1 MVVVYLES
9 DVINY
14 VVLVFKWICLIFIF
28 FVLWVLVIN
37 FYNYKIKYEN
47 IYFMVINGMWFKKE
61 NVFY

>member
-9 DVINY
+9 YVINY

-37 FYNYKIKYEN
+37 FYNYKRKYEN
-47 IYFMVINGMWFKKE
+47 IYFMVINEMWFKKE

>member
-37 FYNYKIKYEN
+37 FYNYKRKYEN
-47 IYFMVINGMWFKKE
+47 IYFMVINEMWFKKE

>member
-1 MVVVYLES
+1 MVVVYLEN

-37 FYNYKIKYEN
+37 FYNYKRKYEN
-47 IYFMVINGMWFKKE
+47 IYFMVINEMWFKKE

>member
-14 VVLVFKWICLIFIF
+14 VVLVLKWICLIFIF

-37 FYNYKIKYEN
+37 FYNYKRKYEN
-47 IYFMVINGMWFKKE
+47 IYFMVINEMWFKKE

>member
-47 IYFMVINGMWFKKE
+47 IYFMVINEMWFKKE

>member
-1 MVVVYLES
+1 MLVVYLES

-37 FYNYKIKYEN
+37 FYNYKRKYEN
-47 IYFMVINGMWFKKE
+47 IYFMVINEMWFKKE